1 MDNDGLTSVASLAQ
15 MSQLTSLS
23 LTGQAITDLPALRGP
38 TRLRR
43 LDLSGNGV
51 NDLTPSPT

>member
-23 LTGQAITDLPALRGP
+23 LTGQAITDLPALRGL